1 MENSMNIHDLLARLG
16 GEILS
21 NKARAVVDGKI
32 VILARMNGNDWVYTD
47 EGQELAN
54 AHSNA
59 IVEEVAAEEAVS
71 KPKRAKKAPEPV
83 TEAQPTQEP
92 SAAVESADIQLDV
105 E

>member
-1 MENSMNIHDLLARLG
+1 MNIHDLLARLG

-21 NKARAVVDGKI
+21 NKARAVVNGKI

-47 EGQELAN
+47 EGQALAN

-59 IVEEVAAEEAVS
+59 AAEETAA

-83 TEAQPTQEP
+83 AEAEPTPEAP
-92 SAAVESADIQLDV
+92 AAVELADV
-105 E
+105 EPEL

>member
-1 MENSMNIHDLLARLG
+1 MNVLDLLARLD

-59 IVEEVAAEEAVS
+59 AVEEAAV
-71 KPKRAKKAPEPV
+71 KPKRAKKAAEPV
-83 TEAQPTQEP
+83 VEPVAEVETTPEAP
-92 SAAVESADIQLDV
+92 AAVELADV
-105 E
+105 EPEL

>member
-1 MENSMNIHDLLARLG
+1 MNIHDLLARLG

-47 EGQELAN
+47 EGQALAN

-59 IVEEVAAEEAVS
+59 AVEEVAAQEVAA

-83 TEAQPTQEP
+83 AEAEPTPEAP
-92 SAAVESADIQLDV
+92 AAVELADV
-105 E
+105 EPEL

>member
-1 MENSMNIHDLLARLG
+1 MNVLDLLTRLG

-47 EGQELAN
+47 EGQTLAN

-59 IVEEVAAEEAVS
+59 AAEEA
-71 KPKRAKKAPEPV
+71 KPKRAKKAAESV
-83 TEAQPTQEP
+83 AEAAPTQEAP
-92 SAAVESADIQLDV
+92 TTVESADIQLDV

>member
-1 MENSMNIHDLLARLG
+1 MNVIDLLARLG

-32 VILARMNGNDWVYTD
+32 VILARMNGADWEYTP

-59 IVEEVAAEEAVS
+59 AVEEAAA
-71 KPKRAKKAPEPV
+71 KAPRTRKAKDVPAEPV
-83 TEAQPTQEP
+83 
-92 SAAVESADIQLDV
+92 AVESADVAPEL
-105 E
+105 

>member
-1 MENSMNIHDLLARLG
+1 MNIHDLLARLG

-21 NKARAVVDGKI
+21 NKARAMVDGKI

-59 IVEEVAAEEAVS
+59 AAEEAEV
-71 KPKRAKKAPEPV
+71 KPKRAKKAAEQVVEGESTPE
-83 TEAQPTQEP
+83 APT
-92 SAAVESADIQLDV
+92 AVELADV
-105 E
+105 EPEL

>member
-1 MENSMNIHDLLARLG
+1 MNIHDLLARLG

-32 VILARMNGNDWVYTD
+32 VILARMNGDDWVFTD
-47 EGQELAN
+47 EGQALAN

-59 IVEEVAAEEAVS
+59 AVEEAVA

-83 TEAQPTQEP
+83 VEAEPTQESP
-92 SAAVESADIQLDV
+92 AAVESADIQLDV

>member
-1 MENSMNIHDLLARLG
+1 MNIHDLLTRLG

-47 EGQELAN
+47 EGQALAN
-54 AHSNA
+54 EHSNA
-59 IVEEVAAEEAVS
+59 AAAEEA
-71 KPKRAKKAPEPV
+71 KPKRAKKVAEPV
-83 TEAQPTQEP
+83 VEAETTQEP
-92 SAAVESADIQLDV
+92 PAAVESADIQLDV

>member
-1 MENSMNIHDLLARLG
+1 MNIHDLLARLG

-32 VILARMNGNDWVYTD
+32 VILARMNGADWVYTD
-47 EGQELAN
+47 EGQALAN

-59 IVEEVAAEEAVS
+59 AAEETAA

-83 TEAQPTQEP
+83 AEANSTPEAP
-92 SAAVESADIQLDV
+92 AAVELADV
-105 E
+105 EPEL